1 MSLAQ
6 NENRTSS
13 ISFIEEGKTWSGND
27 ETLMKEHRV
36 SMNNGDMPIFNY
48 PANKTYP
55 FAKGDNVMYLLN
67 EKVNQKTKKIIQYG
81 KQMKKVENQ
90 SQPTNTSTATNESTL
105 TQQQSIAL
113 SVASKLGFETVT
125 SDTWQNTLK
134 IKAKKDDIGEN
145 ETPEIATARLQSEA
159 QQRVLTSIAQ
169 ISIAY
174 YNLLTTKPQNN
185 GS

>member
-6 NENRTSS
+6 NENRTIS
-13 ISFIEEGKTWSGND
+13 IGFIEEGKTWSGND

-36 SMNNGDMPIFNY
+36 SMKNGDMPIFNY

-81 KQMKKVENQ
+81 KQMKKVENN
-90 SQPTNTSTATNESTL
+90 QPTSTSTETL

-125 SDTWQNTLK
+125 SDAWQKTLSFDSEDRS
-134 IKAKKDDIGEN
+134 KA
-145 ETPEIATARLQSEA
+145 QSEL
-159 QQRVLTSIAQ
+159 LTSIGQ
-169 ISIAY
+169 VTIAY

>member
-36 SMNNGDMPIFNY
+36 SMKNGDMPIFNY

-81 KQMKKVENQ
+81 KQMKKVENNQ
-90 SQPTNTSTATNESTL
+90 LASTSTETL

-125 SDTWQNTLK
+125 SDAWQKTLK
-134 IKAKKDDIGEN
+134 LKGEDMAKA
-145 ETPEIATARLQSEA
+145 QSEL
-159 QQRVLTSIAQ
+159 LTSIGQ
-169 ISIAY
+169 VTIAY

>member
-36 SMNNGDMPIFNY
+36 SMKNGDMPIFNY

-81 KQMKKVENQ
+81 KQMKKVENN
-90 SQPTNTSTATNESTL
+90 QPTSTSTETL

-125 SDTWQNTLK
+125 SDAWQKTLSLDSEDRS
-134 IKAKKDDIGEN
+134 KA
-145 ETPEIATARLQSEA
+145 QSEL
-159 QQRVLTSIAQ
+159 LTSIGQ
-169 ISIAY
+169 VTIAY

>member
-1 MSLAQ
+1 
-6 NENRTSS
+6 
-13 ISFIEEGKTWSGND
+13 
-27 ETLMKEHRV
+27 MKEHRV
-36 SMNNGDMPIFNY
+36 SMKNGDMPIFNY

-81 KQMKKVENQ
+81 KQMKKVENN
-90 SQPTNTSTATNESTL
+90 QPTSTSTETL

-125 SDTWQNTLK
+125 SDAWQKTLSLDSEDRS
-134 IKAKKDDIGEN
+134 KA
-145 ETPEIATARLQSEA
+145 QSEL
-159 QQRVLTSIAQ
+159 LTSIGQ
-169 ISIAY
+169 VTIAY

>member
-1 MSLAQ
+1 MSLAE

-36 SMNNGDMPIFNY
+36 SMKNGDMPIFNY
-48 PANKTYP
+48 PANKNYP
-55 FAKGDNVMYLLN
+55 FAKGDNVTYLLN

-81 KQMKKVENQ
+81 KQMKKVENNQ
-90 SQPTNTSTATNESTL
+90 ATTTSTNTSTTASL

-125 SDTWQNTLK
+125 SDAWQKTLK
-134 IKAKKDDIGEN
+134 FQDTEKRAQ
-145 ETPEIATARLQSEA
+145 AQSE
-159 QQRVLTSIAQ
+159 LLSSIGQ
-169 ISIAY
+169 VTIAY

-185 GS
+185 VAKN